1 MADNKGF
8 VLEVIGLIVV
18 VILAFVEYL
27 KPGNE
32 VSFWLLL
39 TIAIFV
45 VIFIIY
51 VYVKQKIEALDEIK
65 QRVDTIEQ
73 TLNFKSDMHELD
85 KRLSLLEKPQEK
97 NAKR

>member
-1 MADNKGF
+1 M
-8 VLEVIGLIVV
+8 
-18 VILAFVEYL
+18 
-27 KPGNE
+27 
-32 VSFWLLL
+32 
-39 TIAIFV
+39 
-45 VIFIIY
+45 
-51 VYVKQKIEALDEIK
+51 YVKQKIEALDEIK